1 MKFILTDELGRLTK
15 WLRILGFDAVYTRSM
30 NRSELIINSLR
41 EARIILTRDA
51 RMSPVSGIRLL
62 RIEHD
67 DVRDQLK
74 QTIESLGIKIDET
87 ALFTRCVIC
96 NSELKQIEKEKIK
109 AKVPEYVY
117 DTQREFVACAE
128 CGRVYW
134 HGTHWGNVRKLLAE
148 IKTLKT
154 SDERRETSDEK

>member
-74 QTIESLGIKIDET
+74 QTIESLGIKIE
-87 ALFTRCVIC
+87 R
-96 NSELKQIEKEKIK
+96 
-109 AKVPEYVY
+109 
-117 DTQREFVACAE
+117 QRSPSM
-128 CGRVYW
+128 Y
-134 HGTHWGNVRKLLAE
+134 T
-148 IKTLKT
+148 IP
-154 SDERRETSDEK
+154 RESL